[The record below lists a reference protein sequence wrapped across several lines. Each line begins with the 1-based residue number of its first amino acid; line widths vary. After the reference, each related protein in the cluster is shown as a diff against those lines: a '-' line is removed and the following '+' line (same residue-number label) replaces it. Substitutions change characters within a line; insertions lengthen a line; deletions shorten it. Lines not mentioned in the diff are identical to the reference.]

1 MSVLVW
7 VAGGG
12 IQERMEGRVSASISW
27 CLAGLW
33 LSEPKARITAQF
45 GGNLPMWWRMS
56 HGRFWFPK
64 GMRAARAEAYPRCCA
79 SKESWLSQ
87 LSKAEQGQWNWTS
100 VQMVRWS
107 LHQRCMVTSF
117 EDKIWGLSTALSD
130 LSFYSPLHF
139 LVSLLLSII
148 WLIKSWHF
156 FFPNHLHLC
165 WQVISGIK
173 WWVRWGKI
181 YRLMCRKRNHLLF
194 ISFQRKV

>member
-7 VAGGG
+7 VAAGG

-33 LSEPKARITAQF
+33 LSEPKARTTVQF

-64 GMRAARAEAYPRCCA
+64 GMRAARAEAYPRYCA

-87 LSKAEQGQWNWTS
+87 LSKAEQGQWSWTS

-107 LHQRCMVTSF
+107 LHQRCMVTSPRGIF
-117 EDKIWGLSTALSD
+117 WRQD
-130 LSFYSPLHF
+130 LGIIHCSVWSEFLLPTSFSCFSSPLNYM
-139 LVSLLLSII
+139 I
-148 WLIKSWHF
+148 
-156 FFPNHLHLC
+156 N
-165 WQVISGIK
+165 
-173 WWVRWGKI
+173 
-181 YRLMCRKRNHLLF
+181 
-194 ISFQRKV
+194 